1 MTLDKGPANKQEA
14 SRAWERMVGVW
25 GEGHIYKSTKSAHR
39 SNECGFGKRLEDR
52 RDLEWSEK
60 EMPSLATQRN
70 SRRES
75 CFGRIS
81 GQQDSFWIRRAISS
95 RKCVPK
101 RSKPDWILSFRIW
114 ELPPGKPCFPSPENW
129 VSSRGQQRAV
139 ESWQSGRR
147 AKARC

>member
-60 EMPSLATQRN
+60 GRGWQMC
-70 SRRES
+70 SRLSNARVTTDDRLCRTKQHLVS
-75 CFGRIS
+75 DR
-81 GQQDSFWIRRAISS
+81 SFMEEW
-95 RKCVPK
+95 
-101 RSKPDWILSFRIW
+101 
-114 ELPPGKPCFPSPENW
+114 
-129 VSSRGQQRAV
+129 
-139 ESWQSGRR
+139 
-147 AKARC
+147 